1 MINCVILDDELPS
14 LELLNHFCLKSG
26 NINVLLATT
35 DAVEAHNF
43 LKLNP
48 AQLILCD
55 IQMPEISG
63 IDFVKNLKPKYDLQV
78 VFTTAF
84 SEYAVIGFDL
94 EATDYL
100 LKPFTFARFL
110 AAIEKVQGK
119 INKPDGDALTETAD
133 FIFIK
138 GGVKGKYDKVNVDDI
153 EYIESDGNYISL
165 YHNGKMSLSN
175 QSLKDIEKMLPQS
188 KFMRVHKSF
197 IISKRRIAK
206 VQGYT
211 LKLFNHDKEIG
222 IGDSYRDAFFTFIKN
237 KTI

>member
-26 NINVLLATT
+26 EVNVLLATT
-35 DAVEAHNF
+35 DAIEAHNF
-43 LKLNP
+43 LKNNV
-48 AQLILCD
+48 AQLLFCD

-63 IDFVKNLKPKYDLQV
+63 IDFVKNLKPKYQLQV
-78 VFTTAF
+78 IFTTAF
-84 SEYAVIGFDL
+84 SEYAVQGFDL

-100 LKPFTFARFL
+100 LKPFTFVRFL
-110 AAIEKVQGK
+110 AAIQKVETKSTG
-119 INKPDGDALTETAD
+119 PDNEADDNAAD

-153 EYIESDGNYISL
+153 EYVESDGNYISL

-175 QSLKDIEKMLPQS
+175 QSLKDLEKMLPKS

-197 IISKRRIAK
+197 IISKQRIAK

-211 LKLFNHDKEIG
+211 LRLFNHDKDIS
-222 IGDSYRDAFFTFIKN
+222 IGDSYRESFFNFIKN